1 MCAPILHP
9 SHSQLILY
17 FRKLLRVNLRR
28 RPGRSLGRLLLI
40 EMASYYENVFE
51 AVVFVTWVF
60 CCKGSTKYCISLSQ
74 PCRCATELHPVL
86 GEDFK
91 YTENWAVMNTC
102 RSSVTRQF
110 WSGSTFSAQIYANC
124 EPVLAHLLG
133 CLKLNP
139 YTDIA
144 GDRVQHK
151 KVRATNSIPTLS
163 LYKICKIIYS
173 VILDFVDTGNN

>member
-51 AVVFVTWVF
+51 AVVFVTF
-60 CCKGSTKYCISLSQ
+60 FRCKGSTKYCIPLSQ

-91 YTENWAVMNTC
+91 YTAVMNTC

-110 WSGSTFSAQIYANC
+110 
-124 EPVLAHLLG
+124 
-133 CLKLNP
+133 
-139 YTDIA
+139 
-144 GDRVQHK
+144 
-151 KVRATNSIPTLS
+151 
-163 LYKICKIIYS
+163 
-173 VILDFVDTGNN
+173 